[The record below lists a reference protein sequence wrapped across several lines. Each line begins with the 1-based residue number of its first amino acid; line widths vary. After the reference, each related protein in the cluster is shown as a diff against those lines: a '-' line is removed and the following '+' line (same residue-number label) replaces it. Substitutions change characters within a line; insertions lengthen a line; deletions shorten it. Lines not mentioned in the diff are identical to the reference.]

1 MIFVI
6 RKRFMLDILVPDR
19 NMVLTVVTILGF
31 ILTDYPTCYLS
42 FFHKLY
48 SYTRSFLF
56 TCNKCEDINYLNS
69 NYGNETMELGP
80 ERICNMGTVS
90 QEGISVE
97 CQPSA
102 CRQYS
107 LHNEDLWVGSL
118 CSQAQVDQL

>member
-6 RKRFMLDILVPDR
+6 RKRFMLDILVQDR
-19 NMVLTVVTILGF
+19 NMVLTVVTNFGF

-56 TCNKCEDINYLNS
+56 TCNKYEDINYLNS
-69 NYGNETMELGP
+69 KYGNETMEFGP

-102 CRQYS
+102 
-107 LHNEDLWVGSL
+107 
-118 CSQAQVDQL
+118 